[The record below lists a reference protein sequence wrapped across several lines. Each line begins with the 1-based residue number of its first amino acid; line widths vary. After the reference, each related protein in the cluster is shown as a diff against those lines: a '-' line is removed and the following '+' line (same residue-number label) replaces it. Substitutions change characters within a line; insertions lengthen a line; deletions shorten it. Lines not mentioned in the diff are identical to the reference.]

1 MMDNLQWTDYGKYK
15 EADLE
20 DYLDDGVID
29 RFEYI
34 TCSIRKYK
42 TVYTI
47 AAIIDTGKGTVFDL
61 YDKDELGFYADVGNE
76 FYKLAEC
83 RIHEMNIHK
92 FREMIKSVN
101 RRLLEI

>member
-34 TCSIRKYK
+34 ACNIRQYK

-47 AAIIDTGKGTVFDL
+47 AAIIDNGDAPAFDM
-61 YDKDELGFYADVGNE
+61 YDRDELGYYADVGTE
-76 FYKLAEC
+76 FYKLADC

-92 FREMIKSVN
+92 FREMIKSIN
-101 RRLLEI
+101 KKLLEI